1 METNVIHTLSAGAG
15 ETISICF
22 YNKKLT
28 YNIIYTQIH
37 TYIYIYVTQRYG
49 HNTDFLPPQLIDKI
63 SIQNDAPKLRFAKLD
78 L

>member
-1 METNVIHTLSAGAG
+1 MWTTIFETLLMQMETNVIHTLSAGAG

-37 TYIYIYVTQRYG
+37 TYIYIC
-49 HNTDFLPPQLIDKI
+49 NTLEIW
-63 SIQNDAPKLRFAKLD
+63 A
-78 L
+78 